1 VETSEEIAEL
11 DRNVD
16 GWAKIKPAS
25 HYAGVSERTFRTW
38 LKSGLPHSRLPSGTI
53 LIRYGEIDKFLEG
66 FLVNVNETDWIVD
79 GILKEMK
86 GEF

>member
-1 VETSEEIAEL
+1 
-11 DRNVD
+11 
-16 GWAKIKPAS
+16 
-25 HYAGVSERTFRTW
+25 
-38 LKSGLPHSRLPSGTI
+38 LPSGTI